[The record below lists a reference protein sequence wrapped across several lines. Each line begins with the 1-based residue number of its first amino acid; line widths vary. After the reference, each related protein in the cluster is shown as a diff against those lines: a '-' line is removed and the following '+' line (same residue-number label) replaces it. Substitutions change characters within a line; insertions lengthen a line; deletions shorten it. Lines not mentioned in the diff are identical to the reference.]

1 MKTSKLRE
9 NANEKV
15 GIVLRF
21 ASDWLREWREF
32 FWINHRAKL
41 TKTKAIPGCSR
52 YLIENCSYLC
62 NGYIIFALNRCI
74 NHSLSN
80 LNPSI

>member
-1 MKTSKLRE
+1 MKTSKLLKARE

-32 FWINHRAKL
+32 F
-41 TKTKAIPGCSR
+41 G
-52 YLIENCSYLC
+52 
-62 NGYIIFALNRCI
+62 
-74 NHSLSN
+74 
-80 LNPSI
+80 SITEQS